1 MSIPPDDLRDIQGN
15 VLAGFNTN
23 IEVLVALTA
32 DHSRASQAATW
43 LASLSEEVTSVL
55 DVREFRAAMKAPLRG
70 EPSDLTWLGLG
81 MGAGLLASIRPD
93 LHLKDYAFNRGYLA
107 RARSLGDHTA
117 PDTWRFGGPNAP
129 VDLLLIVASNHEPAA
144 ETRADELV
152 AEAKLQGLSV
162 SYRET
167 ARRIDDLEH
176 FGFRDGVSQPGII
189 GYDVDGTEG
198 AGHFVFGHEKLP
210 GDGGGATGDDPK
222 GLLRNGSL
230 MVFRRLAQDVAAFRA
245 FCAAKATEL
254 QADFPRMTPE
264 HLAAIL
270 VGRWPSGALV
280 SMAVAQDP
288 GKPPHDNDFDFAN
301 DPDATSCPFGAH
313 IRKVNPRLGLADGV
327 KIPRILRRGIPF
339 GPIYEDDAR
348 AERGLAFVSFQTS
361 IADQTDAITNTWMNS
376 AVRPGVDPGH
386 DLLVGRSIQD
396 RFITLPVSNGKIR
409 LSAGTAQWITPTGGA
424 YLFAPGK
431 KALARLTEPLAP
443 GVGWRFRRALRQAGE
458 AVRESLSIG
467 GTP

>member
-1 MSIPPDDLRDIQGN
+1 MNIPRDDLREIQGN

-32 DHSRASQAATW
+32 DLSRAGEVATW
-43 LASLSEEVTSVL
+43 LAALSEEVTSVL

-70 EPSDLTWLGLG
+70 ERSDLTWLGLG
-81 MGAGLLASIRPD
+81 IGSPLLAAIRPD

-107 RARSLGDHTA
+107 RARSLGDHTP
-117 PDTWRFGGPNAP
+117 PDAWRFGGPNAR
-129 VDLLLIVASNHEPAA
+129 VDLLLIVASNDEPAA
-144 ETRADELV
+144 EARADGLV
-152 AEAKLQGLSV
+152 AAAKLRGSSV
-162 SYRET
+162 TYRET
-167 ARRIDDLEH
+167 TRRIDDLEH
-176 FGFRDGVSQPGII
+176 FGFRDGVSQPRII
-189 GYDVDGTEG
+189 GYDVGGTEG
-198 AGHFVFGHEKLP
+198 AGHFVFGYERLP
-210 GDGGGATGDDPK
+210 GDGGGAAGDDPK

-230 MVFRRLAQDVAAFRA
+230 MVFRRLVQDVAAFRT

-254 QADFPRMTPE
+254 QADLPGMTPE

-280 SMAVAQDP
+280 SIAVAQDP
-288 GKPPHDNDFDFAN
+288 GRPINDNDFDFAN

-339 GPIYEDDAR
+339 GPRYEDDPI

-361 IADQTDAITNTWMNS
+361 ITDQTDAITNTWMNS

-386 DLLVGRSIQD
+386 DLLVGRSTQE
-396 RFITLPVSNGKIR
+396 RFITLPVSNRRIR

-424 YLFAPGK
+424 YLFAPSK
-431 KALARLTEPLAP
+431 KALARLTEPLAS
-443 GVGWRFRRALRQAGE
+443 GVGWRFRRALRQAGA
-458 AVRESLSIG
+458 AVHESLSLG
-467 GTP
+467 GNP